1 MCAVT
6 LRGGERT
13 ADDSESG
20 ERVAYVNVQDDRG
33 WTALHY
39 GAKNGHENIVALLI
53 EHGADVAIVD
63 NDGYTARDLAIAN
76 GHTAVADLL
85 TSYM

>member
-6 LRGGERT
+6 LRDSERV
-13 ADDSESG
+13 ADDS
-20 ERVAYVNVQDDRG
+20 ERVAYVNLQDDRG

-39 GAKNGHENIVALLI
+39 GANNGHEDIVALLM

-63 NDGYTARDLAIAN
+63 KDGHTARDLAIAN

-85 TSYM
+85 TRYL